1 MPHGK
6 TVVFY
11 DGSCPLCQAEVDL
24 YRHQDRADALRFCD
38 VSLPAADL
46 LPGLDRDQ
54 AMKRFHVL
62 STGGQLL
69 SGAAAFLEVW
79 RNLPGWSMA
88 ARLGRLPWMT
98 SLLERAY
105 CRFLR
110 LRPTLVRLFIFFRRR
125 A

>member
-11 DGSCPLCQAEVDL
+11 DGSCPLCRAEVDL

-38 VSLPAADL
+38 VSLPTANL
-46 LPGLDRDQ
+46 LPGLDREQ

-62 STGGQLL
+62 SAGGQLL
-69 SGAAAFLEVW
+69 SGAEAFLEVW
-79 RNLPGWSMA
+79 RNLPGWRMG
-88 ARLGRLPWMT
+88 ARLGRLPWVKG
-98 SLLERAY
+98 LLEWAY
-105 CRFLR
+105 GRFLR
-110 LRPTLVRLFIFFRRR
+110 LRPTLVRLFVFFRRS